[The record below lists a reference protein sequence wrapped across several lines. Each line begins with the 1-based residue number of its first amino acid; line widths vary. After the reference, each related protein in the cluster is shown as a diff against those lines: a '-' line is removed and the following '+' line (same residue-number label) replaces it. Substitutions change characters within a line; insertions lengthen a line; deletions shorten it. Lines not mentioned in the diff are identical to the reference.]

1 MPKYKLRLLAAL
13 ACIVLIQPAIGSQ
26 EVNQADL
33 EACLELPGD
42 DVKLACY
49 RALTLRG
56 RTELRVSEETVSPPV
71 VQDQPV
77 IHAPAVASAPVPKF
91 ESTQTAPPR
100 LDDDFGKEHL
110 SDDADSAEPER
121 FNRSAT
127 IVKVEKRS
135 HGTLYFYVDNGQVWR
150 QIEPRSFPYPK
161 NRAFQVEL
169 DQGMMG
175 DYRLQVE
182 GKGQK
187 TRIRRVK

>member
-1 MPKYKLRLLAAL
+1 MPKYKLRLLGAL
-13 ACIVLIQPAIGSQ
+13 ACIVLIHPAIGSQ
-26 EVNQADL
+26 EVNQTDL
-33 EACLELPGD
+33 EACLGLPGD

-56 RTELRVSEETVSPPV
+56 RAELGVSEETVTPPV
-71 VQDQPV
+71 AQDQPA
-77 IHAPAVASAPVPKF
+77 IHAPAVVRAPATKI
-91 ESTQTAPPR
+91 ESTPAVPPQ
-100 LDDDFGKEHL
+100 LDDEFGKEHL